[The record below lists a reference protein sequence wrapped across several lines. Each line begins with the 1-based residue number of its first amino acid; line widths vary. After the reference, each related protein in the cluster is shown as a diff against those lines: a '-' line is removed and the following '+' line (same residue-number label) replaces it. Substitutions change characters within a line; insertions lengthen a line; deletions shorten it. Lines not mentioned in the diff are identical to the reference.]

1 MNKVEQAL
9 FESVTSFLKD
19 NSYVPVKKNHPVPK
33 LPFEERA
40 KTCSQP
46 VSKVLFEIMA
56 SKKSNLCVA
65 VDSLDSMT
73 LLDLADQLGPH
84 ICMLKTHIDILKD
97 FSDVVPIKLKE
108 LAQKHNFLIF
118 EDRKFADI
126 GNTVKNQYGS
136 GIFKIQQWADIVTVH
151 GIPGSGI
158 IEALKSA
165 SQSEKRSCVLIAEM
179 SSKGAL
185 TDESYM
191 KKISEM
197 AENHRDYVMGFVSQH
212 KVSENPNFIQMS
224 PGVNI
229 AVSGDSLGQ
238 QYRSPEDAVSDGAD
252 VIIVGRGICSALDI
266 SAAATEYKNRGYL
279 AYINSCSKF

>member
-1 MNKVEQAL
+1 
-9 FESVTSFLKD
+9 
-19 NSYVPVKKNHPVPK
+19 
-33 LPFEERA
+33 
-40 KTCSQP
+40 
-46 VSKVLFEIMA
+46 MA